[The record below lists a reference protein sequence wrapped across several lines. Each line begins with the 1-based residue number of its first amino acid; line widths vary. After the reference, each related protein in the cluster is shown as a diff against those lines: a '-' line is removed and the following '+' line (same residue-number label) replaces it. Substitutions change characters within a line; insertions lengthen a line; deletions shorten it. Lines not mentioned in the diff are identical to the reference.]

1 MDLFKDSSIAFKTT
15 SLSRSPDKVVDPV
28 KFRHDLTLDTNR
40 FINKDRFKD
49 HFFMSEGM
57 MKDKCM

>member
-28 KFRHDLTLDTNR
+28 KFQLDITLDTNR